1 MQKKKILLL
10 SDHPLSTSGVG
21 TQARF
26 LIDGL
31 LKTGKYSFRCLGAAV
46 KHADYRTIVVNDDF
60 VIKPID
66 GFGTPQMLRVILAT
80 ERPDAVMLFTD
91 PRFFYHIFSMEDEIH
106 QICPIVY
113 NHLWD
118 ALPSPEFNKQFYES
132 TDLINCINWTTYQF
146 CKEWFPDR
154 TNYIPHALPSDL
166 YYPLPDATRH
176 QHRIRFFGS
185 ERANHFLGLFVGRNA
200 RRKSVGDIIESWKF
214 FLDRLE
220 KEEGHRRASL
230 VLHTD
235 PLDQEGS
242 NLFAVADKLGLKDNV
257 IFSKERVEFR
267 DMNALYNAVDV
278 NLNKSFAEGFG
289 LPVLEGKMTGLPAV
303 VVKTG
308 GLTRQ
313 IEDHITGE
321 QYGVALEPE
330 VRTIVGNQMIP
341 YIYEEHVSN
350 KTYSDAIH
358 QIYKMSPEQ
367 RQELSTKT
375 RAHALRDYNIEDV
388 IKTWDVTLQKTLNSW
403 QSKYQP
409 WTCQEF

>member
-1 MQKKKILLL
+1 
-10 SDHPLSTSGVG
+10 
-21 TQARF
+21 
-26 LIDGL
+26 
-31 LKTGKYSFRCLGAAV
+31 
-46 KHADYRTIVVNDDF
+46 
-60 VIKPID
+60 
-66 GFGTPQMLRVILAT
+66 MLRVILAT
-80 ERPDAVMLFTD
+80 EKPDALMLFTD

-106 QICPIVY
+106 QVCPIVY

-118 ALPSPEFNKQFYES
+118 ALPSPEFNKVFYDS

-154 TNYIPHALPSDL
+154 TNYVPHALPPNL
-166 YYPLPDATRH
+166 YYPLSDAAR
-176 QHRIRFFGS
+176 QQQRVRFFGH

-200 RRKSVGDIIESWKF
+200 RRKSVGDIIESWKI

-242 NLFAVADKLGLKDNV
+242 NLFAVVEKLGVKDNV
-257 IFSKERVEFR
+257 VFSKDRVEFS

-289 LPVLEGKMTGLPAV
+289 LPILEGKMTGLPAI

-313 IEDHITGE
+313 IEDHVTGE

-330 VRTIVGNQMIP
+330 IRTIVGNQMIP

-350 KTYSDAIH
+350 KTYSAAIH
-358 QIYKMSPEQ
+358 QIYKLSPEA
-367 RQELSTKT
+367 RRDLAVKT
-375 RAHALRDYNIEDV
+375 REHALREYNIDNV
-388 IKTWDVTLQKTLNSW
+388 IKSWDTTLTETLNSW
-403 QSKYQP
+403 RDRYEP